1 MGWEEKIK
9 FLWVVSAINLLFGMM
24 AAFDGK
30 DTGAYIAGNFVICAI
45 IMAVGV
51 ICKEI
56 DSLKVK

>member
-1 MGWEEKIK
+1 MSWEEKRI
-9 FLWVVSAINLLFGMM
+9 FLWVVAFIDLLFGVM

-30 DTGAYIAGNFVICAI
+30 DTGAYIAGNFVICVI
-45 IMAVGV
+45 IMAVDI